1 MIQNEPLKLCFNRA
15 GLIMAQATISVLNA
29 CNAADTLN
37 RGHVPDVLAVL
48 DKIRGGF
55 GQYFPAGVEVAT
67 IQAATTEAV
76 QSLNGAIQAAANAS
90 GEPTPPELPP
100 YTFTT
105 SEPLNAGQIGIIN
118 ACIEFVRVSC
128 CGARWYLHIAN
139 GDNYRREAARTVE
152 LFGEARQII
161 PLTPDDE
168 REAAAALVPIRE
180 HVEAIRAA
188 LNIPDIPKMKPN
200 GINARISELSAV
212 LEYLTVPI
220 ATPEQAARIIKNNAY
235 FFGGREPLRG
245 LDIPAANAWN
255 IPDILPDS
263 L

>member
-1 MIQNEPLKLCFNRA
+1 MIQNEPIKLCFNRA
-15 GLIMAQATISVLNA
+15 GFIIAQATISVLNA

-48 DKIRGGF
+48 GKIRRGF

-67 IQAATTEAV
+67 VQGAFTEAV
-76 QSLNGAIQAAANAS
+76 QSLNGVIQAAANAS

-100 YTFTT
+100 YTFKT
-105 SEPLNAGQIGIIN
+105 SEPLNAGQIGILN

-128 CGARWYLHIAN
+128 CGARWCLRIAN
-139 GDNYRREAARTVE
+139 GDNYRREARRALEMFEGVREV
-152 LFGEARQII
+152 I

-188 LNIPDIPKMKPN
+188 LNIPDFPEMRAREL
-200 GINARISELSAV
+200 NARTEEIRRV
-212 LEYLTVPI
+212 LEYLTEPI
-220 ATPEQAARIIKNNAY
+220 TTPEQAAELLNKYREY
-235 FFGGREPLRG
+235 WPQFEPLNG
-245 LDIPAANAWN
+245 WEIPVKNSWDIPQN
-255 IPDILPDS
+255 L
-263 L
+263 